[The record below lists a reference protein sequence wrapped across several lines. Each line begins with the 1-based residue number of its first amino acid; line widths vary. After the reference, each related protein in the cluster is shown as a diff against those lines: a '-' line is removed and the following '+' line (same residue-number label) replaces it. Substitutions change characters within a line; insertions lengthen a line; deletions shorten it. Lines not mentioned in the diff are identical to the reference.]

1 MDSRTLIAGI
11 VHGDFDNDLD
21 NISEAV
27 RSRRKEA
34 NRKQAQINA
43 LTISP
48 GARVVLK
55 GLSPQYLNGITG
67 EVVEPP
73 ASARRGR
80 RGKARLYVKTDDPRA
95 RRYSNPLSVPANC
108 VEAI

>member
-67 EVVEPP
+67 EVVAPP
-73 ASARRGR
+73 AHARGR

-95 RRYSNPLSVPANC
+95 RRYGDPLSVPANC
-108 VEAI
+108 VEAV